1 MATKKSLPVSKTN
14 KIKVKTASTLLLAG
28 DTVSSLVFE
37 DTCVPKL
44 TRFNAI
50 VTIFADIF
58 FKKLFLQNYMLLM
71 NRNLGSQLFLF
82 RCDLVVSLF
91 ATSTIICTL
100 FCSFN
105 FRPNNMIFFILLD
118 RFLTARM
125 QYAQMKAI
133 FWLSVTQMGLWTI
146 FLCKWINSITV
157 LKAKKHL
164 LNFGSNHKKRSLWYY
179 LVTPKKFKKRAL
191 WSLALPQH

>member
-14 KIKVKTASTLLLAG
+14 KIKVKTASTFLLTG

-37 DTCVPKL
+37 DTWVPKL
-44 TRFNAI
+44 MRFNAI

-58 FKKLFLQNYMLLM
+58 FWKLFLQIKMLLIWIGT
-71 NRNLGSQLFLF
+71 NRKSTDPTALMFLF

-91 ATSTIICTL
+91 ATSPIICTL
-100 FCSFN
+100 VCSFN
-105 FRPNNMIFFILLD
+105 FRPNNMIFFIILSN
-118 RFLTARM
+118 RFLTARI

-146 FLCKWINSITV
+146 FLCKWTNCITV
-157 LKAKKHL
+157 LTAKKHL
-164 LNFGSNHKKRSLWYY
+164 LNFGRNHKKTTT
-179 LVTPKKFKKRAL
+179 VV
-191 WSLALPQH
+191 LPRYS